1 MSKLSVDIDV
11 SGDVFS
17 NGGGN
22 TGEGAVLKEGTMKKK
37 AIGKSTFGRKTTKS
51 RWFRLTSSFLSYYE
65 NQEAKT
71 PKGRLDVGNIIRVQ
85 ADPDNGNGLHIV
97 HYRVEDGD
105 GDQGVVDP
113 KEYTLSCETFSPSA
127 RDDWLT
133 TLSAAVVE
141 QDGDGDLEV
150 SGGGGGSREA
160 HQPKTKKVIDGAEGE
175 VEFGGF
181 DSDDYGDD

>member
-1 MSKLSVDIDV
+1 MSVV
-11 SGDVFS
+11 SEKVV
-17 NGGGN
+17 
-22 TGEGAVLKEGTMKKK
+22 TYKKK
-37 AIGKSTFGRKTTKS
+37 PCRLMVQGPDLLIKADGGAGIAGGTCIRECLGLAIVASGQG
-51 RWFRLTSSFLSYYE
+51 
-65 NQEAKT
+65 AKT